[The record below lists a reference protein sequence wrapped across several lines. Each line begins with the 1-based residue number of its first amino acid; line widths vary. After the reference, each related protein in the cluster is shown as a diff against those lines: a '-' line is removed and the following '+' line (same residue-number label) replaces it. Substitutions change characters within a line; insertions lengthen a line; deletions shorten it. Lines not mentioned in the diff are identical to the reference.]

1 MLWEPIETSE
11 SSLLSLRSGT
21 RERPLSLWCKETEK
35 VWNPHLHLLGKKN
48 LQTKSVLVATSS
60 LVNKQGEE
68 KWKKNHS
75 HKQRQSIQQKQNHSN
90 VVWLLYMENAQD
102 VINQCVSA
110 SWATEFLGASLTQSW
125 ALKQLCMTQNCGKI
139 NPLELTVS
147 VCLFSLAAV
156 NRPGQL
162 VHGVSWKHAHQ
173 HTLSHHFTVPGK
185 EAWRGCR
192 NDVSSVD
199 SRAIHDYSSVKRT
212 HMHSLTHL
220 HTLMICQR
228 HFNTTWPTLLYS
240 RIDVDINLSWRE
252 FHQRSIDSY
261 FQWKGY

>member
-1 MLWEPIETSE
+1 MGTYWNLRKFIIKPQEWDQRKAPVTVVQRNRESVKPPPSPSWKEEPAD
-11 SSLLSLRSGT
+11 
-21 RERPLSLWCKETEK
+21 K
-35 VWNPHLHLLGKKN
+35 V
-48 LQTKSVLVATSS
+48 SVGCNVVTGQQARR
-60 LVNKQGEE
+60 K

-139 NPLELTVS
+139 NPLKLTVS

-212 HMHSLTHL
+212 HMHTLTHL

-228 HFNTTWPTLLYS
+228 YFNTTWPTLLYS